1 MKYSSLLNKL
11 TPFLSLLLFIA
22 VVWILKQELGSYNF
36 TDITTDIA
44 RISQRNIYLA
54 IVLTFLGYFII
65 SLYDKIA
72 LAYLKYSLPVQKIL
86 TTAFISYAV
95 CNTTGFALLIGGG
108 IRYYF
113 YGNYRVPR
121 KVITQIIAFSNLNF
135 WLGLLAVGGLTFIF
149 DPLNIPE
156 LVHLRFATV
165 RPIGLIFLV
174 IVSVYL
180 YYSWQRK
187 SFKIKGHSFP
197 ALKRRGLRMTAFRG
211 QTFIIPSLS
220 ISLSQ
225 IVISAGDWAIA
236 SAVLYILLPSHTNLP
251 YWSFFGI
258 YLLGITAGIIS
269 NIPGG
274 LGVFETIILYL
285 LPTQVT
291 ASEALGSLLAYRGIY
306 FLLPL
311 FVALAWWVIYEIQ
324 KRLFLK

>member
-1 MKYSSLLNKL
+1 MKYSLLNRL
-11 TPFLSLLLFIA
+11 TPFLSLLLFLA

-36 TDITTDIA
+36 RDITTDIA
-44 RISQRNIYLA
+44 KIYQRNIYLA
-54 IVLTFLGYFII
+54 IILTFLGYFII

-135 WLGLLAVGGLTFIF
+135 WIGLLAVGGLTFIF
-149 DPLNIPE
+149 EPLDIPE

-165 RPIGLIFLV
+165 RPIGIIFLA
-174 IVSVYL
+174 IVSIYL

-187 SFKIKGHSFP
+187 SLKIKGQIF
-197 ALKRRGLRMTAFRG
+197 T
-211 QTFIIPSLS
+211 IPSRS

-225 IVISAGDWAIA
+225 IVISALDCAIA
-236 SAVLYILLPSHTNLP
+236 SAVLYVLLPSHTNLP

-269 NIPGG
+269 NIPGV
-274 LGVFETIILYL
+274 LGVFETII
-285 LPTQVT
+285 
-291 ASEALGSLLAYRGIY
+291 
-306 FLLPL
+306 
-311 FVALAWWVIYEIQ
+311 
-324 KRLFLK
+324 

>member
-1 MKYSSLLNKL
+1 MKYSSFLNKL
-11 TPFLSLLLFIA
+11 TPFLSLLLFVGVIW
-22 VVWILKQELGSYNF
+22 VLKQELGSYNF
-36 TDITTDIA
+36 KDITTA
-44 RISQRNIYLA
+44 ISKIPRRNIYFS
-54 IVLTFLGYFII
+54 IVLTFIGYFVI
-65 SLYDKIA
+65 SFYDKIA
-72 LAYLKYSLPVQKIL
+72 LVYLKYSLSTQKVL

-95 CNTTGFALLIGGG
+95 CNTTGLALLIGGG

-121 KVITQIIAFSNLNF
+121 KIITQIIAFSNLNF

-149 DPLNIPE
+149 DPLAIPE
-156 LVHLRFATV
+156 LVHLRFTTV
-165 RPIGLIFLV
+165 RPLGAVFLI
-174 IVSVYL
+174 IVSIYL
-180 YYSWQRK
+180 YFSWQQK
-187 SFKIKGHSFP
+187 SVKIKG
-197 ALKRRGLRMTAFRG
+197 
-211 QTFIIPSLS
+211 QTFTIPSLS

-236 SAVLYILLPSHTNLP
+236 SSVLYLLLPSHTNLP

-258 YLLGITAGIIS
+258 YLLGITAGILS

-311 FVALAWWVIYEIQ
+311 FVALAWWGIYEVK
-324 KRLFLK
+324 KRLLSR

>member
-187 SFKIKGHSFP
+187 SFKIKG
-197 ALKRRGLRMTAFRG
+197 

-225 IVISAGDWAIA
+225 ILISALDWAIA